1 MKRTLYFIF
10 LILITDSSFAQKPGI
25 DSNYRP
31 DIYKSRV
38 ELFKSFPH
46 SKKDIVFLGNSIT
59 FWTDWNELLQI
70 KNAKNRGI
78 PGDLTFGVLERLDE
92 VIDGKPA
99 KVFILIGINDIA
111 RKIPDSLTI
120 NNYKKMVQRI
130 KSGSSKTK
138 IYLQSLFPTNDSFNK
153 LPDHYKNE
161 KVILLNTALKY
172 LAGIEKIQY
181 IDLYSDFIDNEKKLK
196 KEYTFDG
203 VHLTAKGY
211 AKWAEILKKGKYLDK

>member
-1 MKRTLYFIF
+1 M
-10 LILITDSSFAQKPGI
+10 
-25 DSNYRP
+25 
-31 DIYKSRV
+31 
-38 ELFKSFPH
+38 
-46 SKKDIVFLGNSIT
+46 
-59 FWTDWNELLQI
+59 

-92 VIDGKPA
+92 VINGKPA

-130 KSGSSKTK
+130 KSGSPKTK

-172 LAGIEKIQY
+172 LAGIEKIHY
-181 IDLYSDFIDNEKKLK
+181 IDLYSGFIDNEKKLK

-211 AKWAEILKKGKYLDK
+211 AKWAEILKEGKYLDK